1 MKPLMLASVLVG
13 SVAVIAYAGAS
24 DAHNGS
30 RRNEVVVAEPTHTV
44 WDSVYTDSQSVRGD
58 SLYKATC
65 VKCHGATL
73 AGGDDGTPLTGQPF
87 FANWNGLGLNELFDR
102 IRNSMPPDNPKSIPR
117 EQVTDILSYILA
129 QNKFPAGRVPLT
141 DSVERLSDIK
151 ILQNKP

>member
-1 MKPLMLASVLVG
+1 MKTLMLASVLVG
-13 SVAVIAYAGAS
+13 SVAVLAYPSVS
-24 DAHNGS
+24 DHRS
-30 RRNEVVVAEPTHTV
+30 IKSESVTAEPTHTV

-73 AGGDDGTPLTGQPF
+73 AGGDDGTPLTGQAF
-87 FANWNGLGLNELFDR
+87 FGNWNGLALSELFDR

-117 EQVTDILSYILA
+117 EQVTDIVSYLLA

-141 DSVERLSDIK
+141 DSAERLSDIK
-151 ILQNKP
+151 